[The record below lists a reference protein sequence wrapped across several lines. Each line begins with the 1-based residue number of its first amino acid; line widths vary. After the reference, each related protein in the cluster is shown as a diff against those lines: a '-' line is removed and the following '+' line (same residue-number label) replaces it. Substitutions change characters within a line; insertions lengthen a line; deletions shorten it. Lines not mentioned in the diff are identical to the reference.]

1 MICYKKIAK
10 MLKECGIKNVTVS
23 LVSDNMKQYNE
34 IMKPTTNANFPD
46 VCNFIMNC
54 AETGKIMH

>member
-1 MICYKKIAK
+1 

-34 IMKPTTNANFPD
+34 IMKPTTTANFPD

-54 AETGKIMH
+54 AENGEIIF